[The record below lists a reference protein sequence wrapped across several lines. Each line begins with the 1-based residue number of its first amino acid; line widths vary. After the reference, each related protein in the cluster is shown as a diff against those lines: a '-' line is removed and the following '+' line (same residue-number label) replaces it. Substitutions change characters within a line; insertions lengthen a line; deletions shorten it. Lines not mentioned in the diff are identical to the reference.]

1 MLKMGSLRL
10 LRVLGLIP
18 IVIEG
23 FYGRNWLACLV
34 GGTCRGA
41 LGETSTSLDLLAKD
55 RVKLTFV
62 PLWWSSL
69 ILFLIWALWTFPL

>member
-1 MLKMGSLRL
+1 MGSLRL
-10 LRVLGLIP
+10 LQVLGLIL

-41 LGETSTSLDLLAKD
+41 LGETSTSRDLLVKD
-55 RVKLTFV
+55 WVKLTFV
-62 PLWWSSL
+62 LL
-69 ILFLIWALWTFPL
+69 